1 MMVIRKNKK
10 GVSPL
15 IATVLLIGFAIALA
29 ILVYFW
35 WGNILREQAQ
45 KQLVESPLI
54 CAEQVQL
61 QVRDTTC
68 YNEVS
73 STGDYF
79 VLLYLENKGGVAID
93 DFRVRIV
100 GSTSSTTVTIGDSLR
115 KTQSKQ
121 TSVAYN
127 KNTIGQVQE
136 LVIEPIIIRGGKS
149 TSCREQRVTLTNI
162 PACPT

>member
-1 MMVIRKNKK
+1 MKFKKNKK
-10 GVSPL
+10 GISPL
-15 IATVLLIGFAIALA
+15 IATVLLIGFAISLA
-29 ILVYFW
+29 VLVYFW
-35 WGNILREQAQ
+35 WGNVLREQAQ
-45 KQLVESPLI
+45 KQLVEAPII
-54 CAEQVQL
+54 CAEQVDL
-61 QVRDTTC
+61 SVKETTC

-73 STGDYF
+73 ASGDYF
-79 VLLYLENKGGVAID
+79 VLLYLENKGAAAID
-93 DFRVRIV
+93 DFRVRII
-100 GSTSSTTVTIGDSLR
+100 GSTSSVTVTIGDSLK

-136 LVIEPIIIRGGKS
+136 VIIEPIIIRGGKS